1 MSSPNLLTA
10 NIILGKTTGVSLST
24 SSTTILNNPASS
36 LKTFKVNTI
45 NLANPTGLTQTAVV
59 QYYTQA
65 SLAGSSYHIA
75 ANISVPPTSTLTL
88 IDKGTQYYL
97 EENTSIGGWA
107 TALNSIIVTVSYE
120 DIS

>member
-45 NLANPTGLTQTAVV
+45 NLANPTGTTQSAVV

-65 SLAGSSYHIA
+65 SLAGSAYHIA